1 MRIDE
6 DKFLTLISILSGLI
20 IFAKLRG
27 DELHIKRGGIKLF
40 NNDSQKMDFR
50 PILAICI
57 LLPLDLEHDI
67 LTTETCTRD
76 KGIEISFCNFRNVQV
91 TINGLAQTQ
100 SQLLFGMFLAKIYF
114 MKLKI
119 VSFSGKILERA
130 DSETHMDMETNNIM
144 GSTGTVIAILWYIY
158 GKYVLRN

>member
-76 KGIEISFCNFRNVQV
+76 KGIEISFCNFRKCSSYYQRSG
-91 TINGLAQTQ
+91 TDT
-100 SQLLFGMFLAKIYF
+100 
-114 MKLKI
+114 
-119 VSFSGKILERA
+119 VSAIIWYVSRK
-130 DSETHMDMETNNIM
+130 NIF
-144 GSTGTVIAILWYIY
+144 
-158 GKYVLRN
+158 

>member
-76 KGIEISFCNFRNVQV
+76 KGIEISFCQRSG
-91 TINGLAQTQ
+91 TDT
-100 SQLLFGMFLAKIYF
+100 
-114 MKLKI
+114 
-119 VSFSGKILERA
+119 VSAIIWYVSRK
-130 DSETHMDMETNNIM
+130 NIF
-144 GSTGTVIAILWYIY
+144 
-158 GKYVLRN
+158 